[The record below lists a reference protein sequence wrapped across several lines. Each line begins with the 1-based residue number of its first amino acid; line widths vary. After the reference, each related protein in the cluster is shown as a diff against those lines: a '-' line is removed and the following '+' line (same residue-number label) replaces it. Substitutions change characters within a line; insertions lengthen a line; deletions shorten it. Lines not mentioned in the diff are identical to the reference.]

1 MVPVLPESA
10 PAGQPKP
17 RGPRSAHEKRSGF
30 RRDRVKG
37 EGAEMA
43 ETDGSRAPAHSDL
56 IVSDGSER
64 ASRAGNRNTTWAA
77 HELALAYTNA
87 QPVGPDR
94 GKVER
99 LEKEEGVLLNPRALG
114 VDPLCAPLGRR
125 DLTPSRRGRRP
136 QSAAA
141 AGQRRVLRQ
150 AVRTGLHDHGAHSL
164 EKSL

>member
-1 MVPVLPESA
+1 
-10 PAGQPKP
+10 
-17 RGPRSAHEKRSGF
+17 
-30 RRDRVKG
+30 
-37 EGAEMA
+37 MA

-114 VDPLCAPLGRR
+114 VDPKANVKPPSNGRRMPLGPQGWLGVTLTKLGGTSSMKIGFS
-125 DLTPSRRGRRP
+125 LTPR
-136 QSAAA
+136 
-141 AGQRRVLRQ
+141 
-150 AVRTGLHDHGAHSL
+150 
-164 EKSL
+164 